1 MPRSHR
7 AEIRNVEVEVEEQE
21 NGSRRRTSNDYDY
34 YGDYSHYNECC
45 NCPIPVRTRHV
56 KPRGECGE
64 GEDNRT
70 TATVVANVAATALV
84 AVTIVANVADFALV
98 AVTAV
103 ANVADTALVAATAA
117 ANFADT
123 AIVAATAVAN
133 VADTALVAVTV
144 ADTGHSH
151 ETRLRCATAIN
162 DPSLVIIDLEYVA
175 FSYISANTNFKI
187 SCFYRCYLDP
197 TYL

>member
-45 NCPIPVRTRHV
+45 NCPIPVRTRHF

-70 TATVVANVAATALV
+70 TATVVANVADAALV

-98 AVTAV
+98 AV
-103 ANVADTALVAATAA
+103 
-117 ANFADT
+117 
-123 AIVAATAVAN
+123 TAVAN